1 MMIRKIGILLIV
13 LNLFLLGAQAE
24 NSWSQINQELERPE
38 GWGQIVKNPSAFALG
53 EKQPY
58 ESDPTIQIRGW
69 GTYPSMDGSTVCVP
83 MAMEFARQ
91 WLGLNEEDLKG
102 FVSFSTTPNAYDRLI
117 HNLPN
122 QMVTIMSE
130 NTVMD
135 DTHPIDLL
143 IGTEANADEKKE
155 AEAAGKELVYVPVCC
170 DAFVFFINRNNRVD
184 SLTTEQIRDIYSG
197 TATTD
202 EEWGIREVIP
212 HIRDWSEVG
221 GEKGEILAYQR
232 PHGSG
237 SQTAMEELVLKGR
250 EIITANENYITGGMA
265 EIVSRVGNY
274 EDSPNAIGY
283 SYLYYLQS
291 LYVDEKIK
299 VIAVD
304 GIEPTAANIQSGRYP
319 YSVRYY
325 AVYEK
330 GNAVAE
336 RFVQWAVSDEGQK
349 CIEQAGYIPLR

>member
-1 MMIRKIGILLIV
+1 M
-13 LNLFLLGAQAE
+13 
-24 NSWSQINQELERPE
+24 
-38 GWGQIVKNPSAFALG
+38 
-53 EKQPY
+53 
-58 ESDPTIQIRGW
+58 
-69 GTYPSMDGSTVCVP
+69 
-83 MAMEFARQ
+83 
-91 WLGLNEEDLKG
+91 
-102 FVSFSTTPNAYDRLI
+102 
-117 HNLPN
+117 
-122 QMVTIMSE
+122 
-130 NTVMD
+130 
-135 DTHPIDLL
+135 
-143 IGTEANADEKKE
+143 
-155 AEAAGKELVYVPVCC
+155 
-170 DAFVFFINRNNRVD
+170 
-184 SLTTEQIRDIYSG
+184 
-197 TATTD
+197 
-202 EEWGIREVIP
+202 
-212 HIRDWSEVG
+212 
-221 GEKGEILAYQR
+221 
-232 PHGSG
+232 
-237 SQTAMEELVLKGR
+237 KGR

-304 GIEPTAANIQSGRYP
+304 GIEPTAENIQSGRYP